1 MVPNKICRSQNF
13 GDAGYLLTIIANQDF
28 MGVRARG
35 PGALG
40 PSPAP
45 EPFGFGPVAPQA
57 EFQGERF
64 RDIGL
69 QPLCNHGAIN
79 PPENSS
85 GSTNGTQRHTSRHL
99 SSLLC
104 DGFEQGDTIGECFT
118 TKTKLAFPGA
128 YFLYSSPYPLSS
140 PSRRFWLR
148 DLSPSS
154 AIRQRWRKRIDRR
167 SLEPFFLPC
176 PPALRDRVK
185 S

>member
-69 QPLCNHGAIN
+69 QPLCNHGAIK
-79 PPENSS
+79 PARE
-85 GSTNGTQRHTSRHL
+85 
-99 SSLLC
+99 
-104 DGFEQGDTIGECFT
+104 
-118 TKTKLAFPGA
+118 
-128 YFLYSSPYPLSS
+128 FL
-140 PSRRFWLR
+140 
-148 DLSPSS
+148 
-154 AIRQRWRKRIDRR
+154 RIDERH
-167 SLEPFFLPC
+167 SKTHLT
-176 PPALRDRVK
+176 ASSQAYSATASSK
-185 S
+185 AIQ